1 MDLYNTVEQDAMML
15 LLTTK
20 LQGMLV
26 VALSALYMCL
36 LYSILYSVCIQ
47 YCIGVE
53 QVSRGEKKSLMRTL
67 VDTKKYDLNKEM

>member
-47 YCIGVE
+47 YCIGGL

-67 VDTKKYDLNKEM
+67 VDTKKYDSNKEM